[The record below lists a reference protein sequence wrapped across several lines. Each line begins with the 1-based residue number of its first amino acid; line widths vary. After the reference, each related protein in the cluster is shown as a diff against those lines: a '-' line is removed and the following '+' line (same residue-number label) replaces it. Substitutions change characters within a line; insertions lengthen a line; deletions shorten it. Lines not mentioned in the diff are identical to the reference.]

1 MCYVTKMK
9 KKLKYEVLKS
19 ITYINNKG
27 LVIHIDQKVH
37 FTGKELTHEAWW
49 VEIFYEDKKS
59 VV

>member
-19 ITYINNKG
+19 IIYIKNKG

-37 FTGKELTHEAWW
+37 FTGEELIHEAWW